1 MLFLRK
7 KRFLRTKL
15 PTYILA
21 LATVFMTLAIIQY
34 PKDTFDSAIVGLNLW
49 WNVVFPSLLPF
60 FILSEMLMGLGVVHS
75 LGVLLEPLMRPLFNV
90 PGIGAF
96 ALSMGLASGY
106 PMDAVITCK
115 FRKNNLCTTVEAERL
130 LAFTNTADPLFMFG
144 AVAVGMFAMP
154 ELGASIALSHYLAS
168 LIVGILYR
176 FYGRGRDQ
184 IPAKKAGAEERNL
197 FLRACSELYAARRKD
212 GRSFGELLGES
223 VKASMNTILLIGGFI
238 ILFSVFLR
246 ILSVIGATEYLNAL
260 FAALLQAIGFQ
271 TSLAPALST
280 GFFEIDLGALAAS
293 QAAAPLAEKV
303 AVTAAIIA
311 WSGLSVHGQVASI
324 VLEAGIS
331 MTPYMIARVL
341 HATLAGALAL
351 VFLGPLKSVTHLFTI
366 PTATPG
372 GAFPALFYWLG
383 KAEQTLHAVV
393 LILLLLLTLSLA
405 IHLCK
410 RLYLC
415 AKRSA

>member
-1 MLFLRK
+1 MLFLTK
-7 KRFLRTKL
+7 KPFLRAKL

-21 LATVFMTLAIIQY
+21 FATLFMTLAIIQY
-34 PKDTFDSAIVGLNLW
+34 PKDTFDSAILGLNLW

-75 LGVLLEPLMRPLFNV
+75 LGILLEPLMRPLFNV

-154 ELGASIALSHYLAS
+154 ELGATIALSHYLAS
-168 LIVGILYR
+168 LLVGLLYR
-176 FYGRGRDQ
+176 FYGRGRDRL
-184 IPAKKAGAEERNL
+184 PAKKTDAAERNI

-212 GRSFGELLGES
+212 GRAFGELLGES

-260 FAALLQAIGFQ
+260 FALLLQAIGFSA
-271 TSLAPALST
+271 SLASALST

-293 QAAAPLAEKV
+293 QAIAPLSEKV
-303 AVTAAIIA
+303 AATAAIIA

-331 MTPYMIARVL
+331 MTPYMIARVI

-351 VFLGPLKSVTHLFTI
+351 AFLGPLHSVTQLFTL
-366 PTATPG
+366 PTAASG
-372 GAFPALFYWLG
+372 GAPTLFHWLG
-383 KAEQTLHAVV
+383 QAEQTLYQIV
-393 LILLLLLTLSLA
+393 LILLLLLALSLT
-405 IHLCK
+405 IHLVK
-410 RLYLC
+410 RLYVC
-415 AKRSA
+415 ARRNA